1 MSGGAHQGY
10 FVPHEKPVDTGTGFA
25 GLAADGARDMATALS
40 PFSMKRPVRDV
51 EEVAEDPDRVAAK
64 AGVGEHPPFTRCE
77 RDFLTP
83 LARSA

>member
-1 MSGGAHQGY
+1 M
-10 FVPHEKPVDTGTGFA
+10 PHEKPVDIRIGFA
-25 GLAADGARDMATALS
+25 SLAADGARDMARALS
-40 PFSMKRPVRDV
+40 PFSMKRPYGDV
-51 EEVAEDPDRVAAK
+51 GGSGGRPDRVAAK